1 MLKYN
6 IITNIL
12 LFVDELIFNFKTR
25 IISNFLFIN
34 TLHALLNI

>member
-12 LFVDELIFNFKTR
+12 FFVNELIFNLKTR
-25 IISNFLFIN
+25 IISNFY
-34 TLHALLNI
+34 LLIYYMHC